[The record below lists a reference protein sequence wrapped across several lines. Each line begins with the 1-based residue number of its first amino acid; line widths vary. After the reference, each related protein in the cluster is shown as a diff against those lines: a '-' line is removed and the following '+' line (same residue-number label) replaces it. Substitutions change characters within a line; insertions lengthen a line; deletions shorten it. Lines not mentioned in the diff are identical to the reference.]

1 MENKYWVARDLSGA
15 LFLTDNKP
23 KRCTYEYGMWISKGE
38 NMMQVDGFPDL
49 TWKDEPLEVKL
60 QPVITD
66 LNIKTN
72 ETTMEKELKIEVP
85 KGYEIDKE
93 KSTFEK
99 IVFKK
104 VEDPFSKL
112 PKTWEEYCKHTK
124 GYTSYYGD
132 PIDDNTYETKF
143 SKFYNEF
150 STKER
155 VKQYVALGKLLQ
167 LRDYWVDSRKI
178 TSDNIYVIY
187 KNVIMIMTTLHNNDF
202 PLTFPTRE
210 MAKEFKNCFED
221 LIKEAYP
228 LV

>member
-1 MENKYWVARDLSGA
+1 MR
-15 LFLTDNKP
+15 
-23 KRCTYEYGMWISKGE
+23 
-38 NMMQVDGFPDL
+38 
-49 TWKDEPLEVKL
+49 
-60 QPVITD
+60 
-66 LNIKTN
+66 
-72 ETTMEKELKIEVP
+72 KELKIEVP

-112 PKTWEEYCKHTK
+112 PKTWEEYCKLTK
-124 GYTSYYGD
+124 GSCSNYTNATTNMVYKDRHTGS
-132 PIDDNTYETKF
+132 
-143 SKFYNEF
+143 YNEF
-150 STKER
+150 TTKER
-155 VKQYVALGKLLQ
+155 AEQFIALGKLLQ
-167 LRDYWVDSRKI
+167 LRDYWVGDWKI
-178 TSDNIYVIY
+178 NSDNIYVIY
-187 KNVIMIMTTLHNNDF
+187 KNVIMSTFPNNGY